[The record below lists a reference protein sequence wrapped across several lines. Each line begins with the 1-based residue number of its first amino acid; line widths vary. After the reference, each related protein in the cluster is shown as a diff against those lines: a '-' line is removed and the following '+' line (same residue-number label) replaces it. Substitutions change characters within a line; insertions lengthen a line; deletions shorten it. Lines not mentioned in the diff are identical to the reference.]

1 LQNAF
6 AKRMDPRVK
15 PYDIHTSPGLA
26 LSKAA

>member
-6 AKRMDPRVK
+6 AKQMDPRVK

-26 LSKAA
+26 LS

>member
-1 LQNAF
+1 VNVVGL
-6 AKRMDPRVK
+6 DPRVK